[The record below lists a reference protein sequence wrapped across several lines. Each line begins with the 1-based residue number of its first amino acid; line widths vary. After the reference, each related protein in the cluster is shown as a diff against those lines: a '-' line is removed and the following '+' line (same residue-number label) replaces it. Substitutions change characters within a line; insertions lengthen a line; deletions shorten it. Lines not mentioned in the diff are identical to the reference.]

1 MLKAISKFFDSH
13 FGAGDD
19 DIHSVDQLQL
29 ASAALL
35 IELTRA
41 DNQVDQSETR
51 KLLAILQQRFNLP
64 ETELEELVTLA
75 GQQNQEAT
83 SLYEFTSLI
92 NENFD
97 VREKSQLI
105 LNMWEVAFADGRV
118 DRYEEYLIRKV
129 SDLLHLSHKD
139 FITGKQVARARAENT
154 ADN

>member
-1 MLKAISKFFDSH
+1 MLKAISRFFDNH
-13 FGAGDD
+13 FGPGNDD
-19 DIHSVDQLQL
+19 THSVDKLQL

-35 IELTRA
+35 IELTKA

-97 VREKSQLI
+97 VWEKSQLI
-105 LNMWEVAFADGRV
+105 LNMWEVAFANGRV
-118 DRYEEYLIRKV
+118 DRYEEHLIRKV

-139 FITGKQVARARAENT
+139 FITGKQIARARAEYNG
-154 ADN
+154 DN